1 MRLFFAVFLHRHLK
15 CWVWSSYAKRFR
27 KYEESHLFPFCLF
40 VCFFAK
46 EAHLFLFCL
55 SENRLSTQFHAPVL
69 HICHDCF
76 LHRHLKCWFRSSCI
90 YAKRLLKNLRKIF
103 VSLFFVCFFFPKYFI
118 RVVSRMSNYPLS
130 NSVTPEL
137 TTKIELTQRY
147 EFNRQS

>member
-1 MRLFFAVFLHRHLK
+1 MRLFFAFFLHRHLK
-15 CWVWSSYAKRFR
+15 CWIWSSYAKRFR
-27 KYEESHLFPFCLF
+27 KYEESHLFFCLF
-40 VCFFAK
+40 
-46 EAHLFLFCL
+46 FCKISSFVPIL
-55 SENRLSTQFHAPVL
+55 PLWKLTFYTEFHAPVL

-90 YAKRLLKNLRKIF
+90 YAKRLEENLRKIF
-103 VSLFFVCFFFPKYFI
+103 VSLFFVFFFLPKYFI